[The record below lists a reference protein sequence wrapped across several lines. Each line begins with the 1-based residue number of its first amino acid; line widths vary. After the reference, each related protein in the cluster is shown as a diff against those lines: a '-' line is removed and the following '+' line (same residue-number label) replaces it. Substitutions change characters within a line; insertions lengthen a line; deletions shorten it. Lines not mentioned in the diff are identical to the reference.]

1 MRQMTLTSGLL
12 PHLANAAREAR
23 VAAGLTYAH
32 IAVHV
37 RKDEDRVGVSDST
50 VARFEYGQHWPIN
63 PDAMIAAYARALGV
77 AEQEI
82 WGTAVDAAKR
92 PRRRRKRPE
101 PEATASGQI
110 G

>member
-1 MRQMTLTSGLL
+1 MHTLL
-12 PHLANAAREAR
+12 PHLAASAREAR
-23 VAAGLTYAH
+23 LAAGLTYSH

-37 RKDEDRVGVSDST
+37 RKRGSARPGVSDST
-50 VARFEYGQHWPIN
+50 IARFEYGQHWPVD
-63 PDAMIAAYARALGV
+63 PDAMIAAYARALGI

-92 PRRRRKRPE
+92 PRRRKSAD